1 MIRSSDVKKILIVDD
16 SSTVRQELRDG
27 ISRAGFFVLEAA
39 NGAEGWERACENPD
53 VSLVLLDVNMPVLGG
68 LDLLDR
74 LKAEPKTA
82 KIPVLMLTTEA
93 EPTLVARAKKS
104 GASGW
109 LIKPVKI
116 EILVGALRKLTA

>member
-1 MIRSSDVKKILIVDD
+1 MKKILIVDD

-27 ISRAGFFVLEAA
+27 ITSAGFIVVEAG
-39 NGAEGWERACENPD
+39 NGVEGWDRARENPD
-53 VSLVLLDVNMPVLGG
+53 VSMVLLDVNMPVLGG

-74 LKAEPKTA
+74 LKADPKTA
-82 KIPVLMLTTEA
+82 NVPVLMLTTEA
-93 EPTLVARAKKS
+93 EPSLVARAKKS

>member
-1 MIRSSDVKKILIVDD
+1 VKKILIVDD

-27 ISRAGFFVLEAA
+27 ITRAGFTVLEAV
-39 NGAEGWERACENPD
+39 NGAEGWDRARENLD
-53 VSLVLLDVNMPVLGG
+53 VSMVLLDVNMPVLGG

-93 EPTLVARAKKS
+93 EPALVARAKKS

-116 EILVGALRKLTA
+116 EVLVGALRKLTA

>member
-27 ISRAGFFVLEAA
+27 ITRAGFSVLEAA
-39 NGAEGWERACENPD
+39 NGAEGWDRARENPD
-53 VSLVLLDVNMPVLGG
+53 VSMVLLDVNMPVLGG

-74 LKAEPKTA
+74 LKADPKTA
-82 KIPVLMLTTEA
+82 TIPVLMLTTEA
-93 EPTLVARAKKS
+93 EPALVERAKKS
-104 GASGW
+104 GARGW

>member
-1 MIRSSDVKKILIVDD
+1 VKKVLVVDD

-27 ISRAGFFVLEAA
+27 IGRAGFVVLEAA
-39 NGAEGWERACENPD
+39 NGAEGWDRAREHPD
-53 VSLVLLDVNMPVLGG
+53 TSIVLLDVNMPVLGG

-74 LKAEPKTA
+74 LKADPKTA

-93 EPTLVARAKKS
+93 EPALVARAKKA

-116 EILVGALRKLTA
+116 EILVGALKKLTA